1 MTDQYF
7 ATLPDDQL
15 AAELREKIKDYYYAC
30 DATGRTALWNKA
42 IRLYYGLDGDGGW
55 AKSSAVTY
63 GGDQG
68 ELVKLRVNHFR
79 AFIQHVH
86 TLVAGERPAVQTR
99 AGNNSHEAA
108 EKATFA
114 RYLLDQFYR
123 AGVEDGMRQAALY
136 SLYQQEGWLMVNWDR
151 FKGVPH
157 TADESGQVVYT
168 GDLVTIPLRPCD
180 VIRDTTF
187 FPQGDDTHPW
197 LITRRKV
204 SRWEAMA
211 RYPQFAEH
219 IRDTDTKTDGS
230 WDRMASKE
238 RELSAKG
245 NDWVYQYEFF
255 HRRDLVLPAGK
266 WVTLIGDKVVDNQ
279 DLPCA
284 QIPVLNIQPD
294 HEEDTPF
301 GFSGMMDLMGPQQAY
316 DSFISVMLSAH
327 DATSIPNF
335 WTQRGDDLDVEDL
348 RGQLKLLQSDVKPE
362 VIQLTAISE
371 HTYKLEQLFQGVFE
385 NLTGINSTVRG
396 NPPANLE
403 SGSALA
409 LLDAKAVQFQSGFQ
423 GAWVRLVEKS
433 GKHILDLLRRHVT
446 VERAASISAEHG
458 VTVAKYWTGEDLD
471 GVDDVVVES
480 ANPAMN
486 TVQGRMSLADKWAEL
501 GWIKTP
507 DQYAQ
512 VVVSGRYEPVYKR
525 EHDETRLIREENK
538 AILSGQTV
546 PVLPTDRHSVHVNE
560 HAAELFSNV
569 SMRQDN
575 ALMEVAIAHVKEH
588 IDFLR
593 QGDPL
598 TLAIVGDPLA
608 QVVAQLNPVVPPA
621 PGGKQ
626 NLSPQEGQPP
636 EPPKMPEM
644 PTNPQ
649 TGEQAPH
656 PKGVVQ

>member
-1 MTDQYF
+1 MENQYW
-7 ATLPDDQL
+7 ATKP
-15 AAELREKIKDYYYAC
+15 AEDLGEDMRAKIKDYYYAC
-30 DATGRTALWNKA
+30 DASGRTALWNKA
-42 IRLYYGLDGDGGW
+42 VRLYYGLDGNGGW

-68 ELVKLRVNHFR
+68 EVVKLRVNHFR

-99 AGNNSHEAA
+99 ASNNSHEAA

-123 AGVEDGMRQAALY
+123 AGVEDGLRQAALY
-136 SLYQQEGWLMVNWDR
+136 CLYQLEGWVLINWDEY
-151 FKGVPH
+151 KGEPYA
-157 TADESGQVVYT
+157 ADENGRLVFT
-168 GDLVTIPLRPCD
+168 GDVSVVPLRPCD

-187 FPQGDDTHPW
+187 FPQGDDGHHW
-197 LITRRKV
+197 LIVRRRV

-211 RYPQFAEH
+211 RYPEHAEY
-219 IRDTDTKTDGS
+219 IQLVDSKEDGS
-230 WDRMASKE
+230 WDRMTAKD
-238 RELSAKG
+238 RELFSKAT
-245 NDWVYQYEFF
+245 DWVYQYELF
-255 HRRDLVLPAGK
+255 HRRDLVVAEGR
-266 WVTLIGDKVVDNQ
+266 WATLIGDKVVSDRP
-279 DLPCA
+279 LPSKE
-284 QIPVLNIQPD
+284 IPVLLIEPD
-294 HEEDTPF
+294 HEEDSPF
-301 GFSGMMDLMGPQQAY
+301 GFSGMVDLIGPQEAY
-316 DSFISVMLSAH
+316 DSFISVMLTAH

-335 WTQRGDDLDVEDL
+335 WTQKGDDLDVKDL
-348 RGQLKLLQSDVKPE
+348 AGQLKLLQSDVKPE

-433 GKHILDLLRRHVT
+433 GKHLLDLLRRHVT

-458 VTVAKYWTGEDLD
+458 VTVAKYWTGDDLE
-471 GVDDVVVES
+471 GVEEVVVES

-538 AILSGQTV
+538 AIIAGQRV
-546 PVLPTDRHSVHVNE
+546 PVLPTDRHSIHINE
-560 HAAELFSNV
+560 HAAELFSNI
-569 SMRQDN
+569 SMRMDD
-575 ALMEVAIAHVKEH
+575 ALMQVAIEHVKQH

-598 TLAIVGDPLA
+598 TLAIVGDPMA
-608 QVVAQLNPVVPPA
+608 QVVAQMNPVQPA
-621 PGGKQ
+621 APQGGQ

-636 EPPKMPEM
+636 GLPEMPEM